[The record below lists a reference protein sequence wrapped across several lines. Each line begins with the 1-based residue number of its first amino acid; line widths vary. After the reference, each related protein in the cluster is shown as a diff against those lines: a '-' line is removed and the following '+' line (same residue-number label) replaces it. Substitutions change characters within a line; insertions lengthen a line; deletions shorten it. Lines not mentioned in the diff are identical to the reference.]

1 MKLGGGVGVLRRS
14 AEALEIAGKGGVCTR
29 GAALVRGQDQ
39 CANALLALASAQREV
54 NVRHN
59 DRLTTAESDLVGEQE
74 ILKRVSHAAVTVDG
88 EGALGG
94 TLGSTGA
101 GSDVGVVAGG
111 YVQSTAVLLNVIGA
125 DDPIAFDGLIG
136 GVRLDG
142 EHKVICG
149 LNALIGCA
157 RLNAKKFLGL
167 CHCFQSMLRFY
178 VGGEAATPEARHSIS
193 SSAGSYEIAFDYAS
207 DAPYIVAAFQQTY
220 GIDLTTS
227 TMHWWRFRALFL
239 SLPEDTLMHKIM
251 CWRTA
256 DLSGMQSEERQRYEL
271 LRGAYAL
278 PAEVKG
284 GRRIATVADHDAAFL
299 ARFQHT
305 GE

>member
-1 MKLGGGVGVLRRS
+1 MADLLLD
-14 AEALEIAGKGGVCTR
+14 ALPGTVWEGRKINSDFRPMVWLANQYLR
-29 GAALVRGQDQ
+29 GAAEKDP
-39 CANALLALASAQREV
+39 
-54 NVRHN
+54 
-59 DRLTTAESDLVGEQE
+59 
-74 ILKRVSHAAVTVDG
+74 
-88 EGALGG
+88 LGF
-94 TLGSTGA
+94 TLGAFQRFYGKEIPA
-101 GSDVGVVAGG
+101 P
-111 YVQSTAVLLNVIGA
+111 QSA
-125 DDPIAFDGLIG
+125 DA
-136 GVRLDG
+136 
-142 EHKVICG
+142 
-149 LNALIGCA
+149 
-157 RLNAKKFLGL
+157 
-167 CHCFQSMLRFY
+167 FQSMLRFY

-193 SSAGSYEIAFDYAS
+193 SSAGSHEIAFDYAS